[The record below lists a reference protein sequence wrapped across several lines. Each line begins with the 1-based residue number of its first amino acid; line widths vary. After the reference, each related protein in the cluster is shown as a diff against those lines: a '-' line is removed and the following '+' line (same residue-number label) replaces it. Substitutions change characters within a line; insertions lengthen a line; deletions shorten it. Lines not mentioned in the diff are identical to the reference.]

1 MSSFEDA
8 RCLQQKNEA
17 RKQLPGPTRDSG
29 VYMQIRFGVGEYTIR
44 ASEEE
49 IRLIALSVNATA
61 FNMLNLELTESLAKL
76 TPITNAINE
85 ALKNRE

>member
-1 MSSFEDA
+1 
-8 RCLQQKNEA
+8 
-17 RKQLPGPTRDSG
+17 
-29 VYMQIRFGVGEYTIR
+29 MQIRFGVGEYTIR

-61 FNMLNLELTESLAKL
+61 FNMLNLDLTESLAKL
-76 TPITNAINE
+76 RPITNAINE

>member
-1 MSSFEDA
+1 
-8 RCLQQKNEA
+8 
-17 RKQLPGPTRDSG
+17 
-29 VYMQIRFGVGEYTIR
+29 MQIRFGVGEYTIR